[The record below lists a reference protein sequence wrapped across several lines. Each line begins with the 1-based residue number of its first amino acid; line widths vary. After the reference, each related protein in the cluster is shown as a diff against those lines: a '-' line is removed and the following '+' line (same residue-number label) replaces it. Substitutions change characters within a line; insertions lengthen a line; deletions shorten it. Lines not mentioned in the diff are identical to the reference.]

1 MDAGDGGASRSSLA
15 SPGDLARGK
24 MNWIRPWPLWAVE
37 AALMP
42 DAVEVRN
49 LDAHDPLPMGQRRR
63 VVVLRRFD
71 EDDPRRIVTEI
82 TLSGSPGREEVV
94 QPRREDGAA
103 MSLDEA
109 VAAARTVAESEG
121 IGQVFVLD
129 RTAGRLEHEVIEHRG
144 DHSFPGK
151 TLDDTDPEDGEAGPD
166 MRPPAT

>member
-1 MDAGDGGASRSSLA
+1 
-15 SPGDLARGK
+15 
-24 MNWIRPWPLWAVE
+24 
-37 AALMP
+37 MP

-63 VVVLRRFD
+63 VIVLRRFD

-82 TLSGSPGREEVV
+82 TLSGSPGREDVV
-94 QPRREDGAA
+94 QPRREDGTA

-109 VAAARTVAESEG
+109 VAAARKVAESEG
-121 IGQVFVLD
+121 IGQIFVVD
-129 RTAGRLEHEVIEHRG
+129 RTAGRLEHEVIEHGG

-151 TLDDTDPEDGEAGPD
+151 TLDDTDPEDGEVGPD